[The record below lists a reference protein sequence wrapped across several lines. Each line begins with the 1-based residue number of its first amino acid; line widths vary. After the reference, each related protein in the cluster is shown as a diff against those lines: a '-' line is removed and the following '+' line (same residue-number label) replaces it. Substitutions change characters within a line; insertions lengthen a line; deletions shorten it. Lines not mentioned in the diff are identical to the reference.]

1 MLEREV
7 GGEGEFILEE
17 TWLHK
22 LGQLSV
28 YKFLK
33 TVKIKWGKSNKN
45 WSQSF
50 SNSLKLETGESLVET

>member
-1 MLEREV
+1 MSGVGERS

-33 TVKIKWGKSNKN
+33 TVKIKWGKS
-45 WSQSF
+45 
-50 SNSLKLETGESLVET
+50 LVET